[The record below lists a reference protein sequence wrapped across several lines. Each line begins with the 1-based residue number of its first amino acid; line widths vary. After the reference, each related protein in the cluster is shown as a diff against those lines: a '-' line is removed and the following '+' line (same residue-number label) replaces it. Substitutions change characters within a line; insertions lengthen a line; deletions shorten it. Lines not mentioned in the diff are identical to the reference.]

1 MYGAQRC
8 ESVGASGG
16 NTRDLSLIYRA
27 GKPVSS
33 STRRSSYTYTATN
46 RATPAYSCTRGHK
59 SIAQQAHTASKPP
72 RIGKPK
78 PAQASTACRQT
89 RRLAVRYSMSAL
101 KAAGPS
107 LKASVA
113 SLYRSFLREA
123 KRKDPSGARG
133 TVDDIKRRFRTDAT
147 NVGRREFQRIEFM
160 LREGH
165 KKLKLIK
172 MDGVTAVG
180 TRWGAKR

>member
-1 MYGAQRC
+1 ML
-8 ESVGASGG
+8 
-16 NTRDLSLIYRA
+16 RDHPSID
-27 GKPVSS
+27 
-33 STRRSSYTYTATN
+33 RSE
-46 RATPAYSCTRGHK
+46 
-59 SIAQQAHTASKPP
+59 AHDGTKL
-72 RIGKPK
+72 RDRQT
-78 PAQASTACRQT
+78 QASPSQHSLPR
-89 RRLAVRYSMSAL
+89 RRLAVRYRIMSAL

-123 KRKDPSGARG
+123 RRKDPNGVRG

>member
-1 MYGAQRC
+1 MSKRG
-8 ESVGASGG
+8 
-16 NTRDLSLIYRA
+16 
-27 GKPVSS
+27 
-33 STRRSSYTYTATN
+33 SSYAYTPQAKLRQPIRAPEATN
-46 RATPAYSCTRGHK
+46 RSRSKRTTSTSRRGPANPSQH
-59 SIAQQAHTASKPP
+59 SLP
-72 RIGKPK
+72 R
-78 PAQASTACRQT
+78 
-89 RRLAVRYSMSAL
+89 RRLAHSMSAL

-123 KRKDPSGARG
+123 RRKDPSGARG

>member
-1 MYGAQRC
+1 M
-8 ESVGASGG
+8 
-16 NTRDLSLIYRA
+16 
-27 GKPVSS
+27 
-33 STRRSSYTYTATN
+33 
-46 RATPAYSCTRGHK
+46 
-59 SIAQQAHTASKPP
+59 QQAHNSTQPP
-72 RIGKPK
+72 RTGKPK
-78 PAQASTACRQT
+78 PPVDSLPR
-89 RRLAVRYSMSAL
+89 RRLAVRYRIMSAL

-123 KRKDPSGARG
+123 RRKDPNGVRG

>member
-1 MYGAQRC
+1 
-8 ESVGASGG
+8 
-16 NTRDLSLIYRA
+16 
-27 GKPVSS
+27 
-33 STRRSSYTYTATN
+33 
-46 RATPAYSCTRGHK
+46 
-59 SIAQQAHTASKPP
+59 
-72 RIGKPK
+72 
-78 PAQASTACRQT
+78 
-89 RRLAVRYSMSAL
+89 MSAL

-113 SLYRSFLREA
+113 SLHRSFLREA

-172 MDGVTAVG
+172 MDGATAVG

>member
-1 MYGAQRC
+1 
-8 ESVGASGG
+8 
-16 NTRDLSLIYRA
+16 
-27 GKPVSS
+27 
-33 STRRSSYTYTATN
+33 
-46 RATPAYSCTRGHK
+46 
-59 SIAQQAHTASKPP
+59 
-72 RIGKPK
+72 
-78 PAQASTACRQT
+78 
-89 RRLAVRYSMSAL
+89 MSAL

-107 LKASVA
+107 LKASVQ

-123 KRKDPSGARG
+123 RRKDPNGARG

>member
-1 MYGAQRC
+1 MLELDALEPERATTARPVKQQQGAQRPPI
-8 ESVGASGG
+8 
-16 NTRDLSLIYRA
+16 N
-27 GKPVSS
+27 
-33 STRRSSYTYTATN
+33 RSQ
-46 RATPAYSCTRGHK
+46 RGT
-59 SIAQQAHTASKPP
+59 AQQEAFATGKASPSQHSLS
-72 RIGKPK
+72 R
-78 PAQASTACRQT
+78 

-101 KAAGPS
+101 KAGPS

-123 KRKDPSGARG
+123 KRKDPTGARG

-165 KKLKLIK
+165 KKLKLLR
-172 MDGVTAVG
+172 MPGVTGVAN
-180 TRWGAKR
+180 RWGAKR